1 MIIKAENIYLSF
13 EADNLK
19 YINCDFSAKDGEL
32 KMKIDGISIDSL
44 TEDEMKRVYILSKEL
59 AGVFKNAINRK
70 RKMLPEH
77 KDQNINVMKR

>member
-13 EADNLK
+13 KDDNLQ

-44 TEDEMKRVYILSKEL
+44 TEDEMKRAYILSKEL
-59 AGVFKNAINRK
+59 TGVFKNVINRK

-77 KDQNINVMKR
+77 KEEN

>member
-13 EADNLK
+13 EADNLQ
-19 YINCDFSAKDGEL
+19 YINCNFIAKDEDL
-32 KMKIDGISIDSL
+32 EMKIEGISIDSL

-59 AGVFKNAINRK
+59 AGVFKNVINRK

-77 KDQNINVMKR
+77 KEEN

>member
-13 EADNLK
+13 GDDNLK

-32 KMKIDGISIDSL
+32 KMKIEGMSINSL
-44 TEDEMKRVYILSKEL
+44 TEDEIKRVHILSKEMT
-59 AGVFKNAINRK
+59 GIFKNVINRK

-77 KDQNINVMKR
+77 KEEN